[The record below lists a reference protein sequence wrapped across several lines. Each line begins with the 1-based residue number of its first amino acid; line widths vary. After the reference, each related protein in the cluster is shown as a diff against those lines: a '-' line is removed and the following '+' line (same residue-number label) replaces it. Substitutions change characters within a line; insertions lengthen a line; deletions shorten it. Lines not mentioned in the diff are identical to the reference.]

1 MNKVNPF
8 SHIRASDYTDEEINA
23 LWVGFGPSAIDAV
36 IEPNSRVSK
45 YILGGKGSGKTH
57 VLRYHSF
64 QVARKRD
71 QNSTGLSTLITQKFL
86 AVFLRAAAF
95 DASRFENV
103 SGQKATWQQ
112 IFGIYF
118 ELMLIE
124 EVVDSLC
131 EVQASSPDDDF
142 DDQAFL
148 MEVVRI
154 TSNKSL
160 QSCTSLSDFLQ
171 WIRDRRG
178 DIDDAINHWAFTN
191 HLAINIP
198 FNLGSAALKIN
209 QAIAKWHPSL
219 ASLRLIYL
227 IDEIENFSELQ
238 QEVVNTF
245 IRYGEGQATFRVTG
259 RLYAVKTY
267 ATINSGEENRE
278 DSEYKVTILD
288 DILRKHRGYPLFARK
303 FISNHLASGTFKDQV
318 EISNQSAFDPKKSF
332 EEVKTENFYENPI
345 HDFNLANAR
354 SYFIKNFTNAVS
366 ASKQI
371 LATDN
376 TPTEIAQKLTDGFP
390 LILQK
395 LNILQ
400 FCKKFSVRIS
410 ARELAEKIAQDC
422 KSFLLNKTT
431 EDKYYAFAY
440 GHYAGDLFAQL
451 FNEARSGTKLPYAG
465 FDTFVKMSAGNPRNL
480 LIILGRAYDIASFR
494 GIDFIHQG
502 SLSIAFQTEAVL
514 ASARVAYDKDAGYGP
529 MAERAKAATNRF
541 ASVLRAARYAL
552 RIPEV
557 SPLAVSFL
565 DDDLSDESREVLQY
579 AIHYS
584 FIFENKNGRR
594 DRNTQRLNRK
604 VQLNPMMAPVWG
616 LPLGRRGDLKLTR
629 QMLNYIFEP
638 ALGEDF
644 EKALRELDRTWNNP
658 FRTRS
663 ARQPQKELF

>member
-1 MNKVNPF
+1 MNQANPF

-23 LWVGFGPSAIDAV
+23 LWVGFGSSAIDAV
-36 IEPNSRVSK
+36 IEPNSRISK

-57 VLRYHSF
+57 VLRYHSY
-64 QVARKRD
+64 QVARKRVHD
-71 QNSTGLSTLITQKFL
+71 ETGLSTLTKQKFL

-103 SGQKATWQQ
+103 SSNKNTWQQ

-124 EVVDSLC
+124 EVVDALC
-131 EVQASSPDDDF
+131 EVQSSSAQDQF
-142 DDQAFL
+142 DDKAFL
-148 MEVVRI
+148 TEMASI

-160 QSCTSLSDFLQ
+160 LTCASLGDFLQ
-171 WIRDRRG
+171 WIKDQRG
-178 DIDDAINHWAFTN
+178 NIDDAINHWAFTN
-191 HLAINIP
+191 QLDISIP

-209 QAIAKWHPSL
+209 QAIAKWHPLL

-227 IDEIENFSELQ
+227 IDEIENFSTLQ

-278 DSEYKVTILD
+278 DSEYKITVLD
-288 DILRKHRGYPLFARK
+288 DILRKHRGYPQFAKK
-303 FISNHLASGTFKDQV
+303 FISNHLVSGSFSDQ
-318 EISNQSAFDPKKSF
+318 EKPSHPNFFDPKKSF
-332 EEVKTENFYENPI
+332 EEVKTENFYDAAIQN
-345 HDFNLANAR
+345 FNLDAAR
-354 SYFIKNFTNAVS
+354 PHFIKNFTS
-366 ASKQI
+366 AISSSKRLLSTDTTPDQI
-371 LATDN
+371 AHT
-376 TPTEIAQKLTDGFP
+376 LTNGFP
-390 LILQK
+390 LLLQK

-410 ARELAEKIAQDC
+410 AKDLAEKIVKDC
-422 KSFLLNKTT
+422 ADFTLNKPTK
-431 EDKYYAFAY
+431 EKYYSVAY

-451 FNEARSGTKLPYAG
+451 FAEARSSTKLPYAG
-465 FDTFVKMSAGNPRNL
+465 FDTFVRMSAGNPRNL

-494 GIDFIHQG
+494 AIDFIYDE
-502 SLSIAFQTEAVL
+502 SLSIGLQTEAVL

-529 MAERAKAATNRF
+529 MAEKAKAATNRF

-584 FIFENKNGRR
+584 FIFENRNGRR
-594 DRNTQRLNRK
+594 DRNTRRLNRK
-604 VQLNPMMAPVWG
+604 MQLNPMMAPVWG
-616 LPLGRRGDLKLTR
+616 LSLGRRGDLKLTR
-629 QMLNYIFEP
+629 QLLNYIFDP
-638 ALGEDF
+638 ALGDEF

-658 FRTRS
+658 FRIRS
-663 ARQPQKELF
+663 TRQPQKELF

>member
-1 MNKVNPF
+1 MNKTNPF
-8 SHIRASDYTDEEINA
+8 SHIRASDYTDDEINN

-36 IEPNSRVSK
+36 IEPNSRISK

-64 QVARKRD
+64 PVARKRYA
-71 QNSTGLSTLITQKFL
+71 NETGLATLVKQKFL

-95 DASRFENV
+95 DASRFENMA
-103 SGQKATWQQ
+103 GQKNTWQQ

-124 EVVDSLC
+124 EVVDALC
-131 EVQASSPDDDF
+131 EVQLSSKEDKFNDR
-142 DDQAFL
+142 AFL
-148 MEVVRI
+148 DEIIDI
-154 TSNKSL
+154 TSNKALQGCDSL
-160 QSCTSLSDFLQ
+160 PDLLQ
-171 WIRDRRG
+171 WIKEQRG
-178 DIDDAINHWAFTN
+178 EIDDAINHWAFTT
-191 HLAINIP
+191 HLSINVP

-209 QAIAKWHPSL
+209 QAIGKWHPSL
-219 ASLRLIYL
+219 TSLRLIYL

-245 IRYGEGQATFRVTG
+245 IRYGEGQSTFRVTG

-278 DSEYKVTILD
+278 DSEYKVTVLD
-288 DILRKHRGYPLFARK
+288 DILRKYRGYPFFARK
-303 FISNHLASGTFKDQV
+303 FISNHLASSSFSDRGNVTGGG
-318 EISNQSAFDPKKSF
+318 SFDPKTSF
-332 EEVKTENFYENPI
+332 DEIKTENFYEAAV
-345 HDFNLANAR
+345 HDFNLLAAR
-354 SYFIKNFTNAVS
+354 PHFIKNFMNAVVS
-366 ASKQI
+366 SKRVQETD
-371 LATDN
+371 AT
-376 TPTEIAQKLTDGFP
+376 PGEIVEVLTDKFP

-410 ARELAEKIAQDC
+410 AKELSQKIAHDC
-422 KSFLLNKTT
+422 SDFLF
-431 EDKYYAFAY
+431 DKPSDDRYYAVAY

-451 FNEARSGTKLPYAG
+451 FDEARSGTKLPYAG

-494 GIDFIHQG
+494 GIDFIHDG
-502 SLSIAFQTEAVL
+502 ILSTAFQTEAAL

-541 ASVLRAARYAL
+541 ASVLRVARYAL

-565 DDDLSDESREVLQY
+565 DDDLSDESREVLQN

-584 FIFENKNGRR
+584 FIFENINGRR
-594 DRNTQRLNRK
+594 DRNTKRLNRK
-604 VQLNPMMAPVWG
+604 VQLNPMMAPLWG
-616 LPLGRRGDLKLTR
+616 LSLGRRGDLKLNR
-629 QMLNYIFEP
+629 QLLNCIFDPLLSE
-638 ALGEDF
+638 EF
-644 EKALRELDRTWNNP
+644 EKILRELQRKWNNP
-658 FRTRS
+658 FRIGSIRV
-663 ARQPQKELF
+663 PQKELF

>member
-8 SHIRASDYTDEEINA
+8 SHIRASDYTDDEINA

-36 IEPNSRVSK
+36 IEPSSRVSK

-71 QNSTGLSTLITQKFL
+71 QNATGLSTLIAQKFL

-103 SGQKATWQQ
+103 SGQKTTWQQ
-112 IFGIYF
+112 LFGIYF

-124 EVVDSLC
+124 EVVDALC
-131 EVQASSPDDDF
+131 EVQASSPEENF
-142 DDQAFL
+142 DDQAFIA
-148 MEVVRI
+148 EIVKI
-154 TSNKSL
+154 TSNKSV
-160 QSCTSLSDFLQ
+160 QTCSSLSEFLH
-171 WIRDRRG
+171 WIRDQRG

-191 HLAINIP
+191 HLAINVP
-198 FNLGSAALKIN
+198 FNLGSVALKIN

-259 RLYAVKTY
+259 RLYAVKTF

-278 DSEYKVTILD
+278 DSEYKVTELD
-288 DILRKHRGYPLFARK
+288 DILRKHRGYPQFARK
-303 FISNHLASGTFKDQV
+303 FISNHLASGAFQDQAEAPSQTV
-318 EISNQSAFDPKKSF
+318 FDPKKSF
-332 EEVKTENFYENPI
+332 EEIKIENFYEIPI
-345 HDFNLANAR
+345 LDFNLDAAR
-354 SYFIKNFTNAVS
+354 PHFIKNFTNAIS

-371 LATDN
+371 LSTDAT
-376 TPTEIAQKLTDGFP
+376 PAEIAHKLTHGFP
-390 LILQK
+390 LVLQK

-400 FCKKFSVRIS
+400 FCKKFSTRVS
-410 ARELAEKIAQDC
+410 AKHLSEKIAQDC
-422 KSFLLNKTT
+422 TNFLSNEPT
-431 EDKYYAFAY
+431 EDKYYLIAY
-440 GHYAGDLFAQL
+440 GHYSGDLFAQL
-451 FNEARSGTKLPYAG
+451 FNEARIGTKLPYAG

-494 GIDFIHQG
+494 GIDFIHESG
-502 SLSIAFQTEAVL
+502 LSIAFQTEAVL

-594 DRNTQRLNRK
+594 DRNTRRLNRK

-616 LPLGRRGDLKLTR
+616 LPLGRRGDVKLTR
-629 QMLNYIFEP
+629 QLLNYIFDP
-638 ALGEDF
+638 ALGEEF

-663 ARQPQKELF
+663 ARLPQKELF